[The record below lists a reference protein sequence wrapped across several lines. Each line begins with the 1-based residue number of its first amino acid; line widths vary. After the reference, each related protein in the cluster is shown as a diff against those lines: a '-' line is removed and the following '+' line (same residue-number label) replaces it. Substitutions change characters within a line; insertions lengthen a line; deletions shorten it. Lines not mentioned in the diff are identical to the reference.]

1 MRKMILT
8 LIAVTALLGASCSS
22 GGGGDSSSGGGAS
35 DSASGCTTANATDF
49 TAQSSFTITIKDLAY
64 DQTCFSM
71 KNGST
76 ITIENQDS
84 VTHTFTVINTGV
96 DVLIEGG
103 QSKTQANASMA
114 PATYQFHCTIHPQ
127 MTGTAIVT
135 A

>member
-1 MRKMILT
+1 MRKVLLT
-8 LIAVTALLGASCSS
+8 LIATTALLAASCSS
-22 GGGGDSSSGGGAS
+22 GGSDSSGGGGSSAA
-35 DSASGCTTANATDF
+35 ASGCTAANATDF
-49 TAQSSFTITIKDLAY
+49 TGQSSFTITIKGLAY
-64 DQTCFSM
+64 HPNCFSA

-103 QSKTQANASMA
+103 QSKTQANASLA

-127 MTGTAIVT
+127 ITGTFIVSQ
-135 A
+135 

>member
-1 MRKMILT
+1 MRKVLFT
-8 LIAVTALLGASCSS
+8 VLAVAALVGASCSS
-22 GGGGDSSSGGGAS
+22 GGGGGSSDGGGS
-35 DSASGCTTANATDF
+35 SAGGSSCTADNATDF
-49 TAQSSFTITIKDLAY
+49 TGQSSFTIVIKDLKY
-64 DQTCFSM
+64 HPSCFKM

-76 ITIENQDS
+76 ITIDNQDS

-127 MTGTAIVT
+127 ITGTVIVT